1 MRGFAK
7 IVIAG
12 NLTRD
17 PELRSTSTG
26 RSVASFGVAVNR
38 GRRGNDAQGKDEV
51 TFYNCTAWGAQGEN
65 ISKYLHRGDP
75 ILLSGRPALR
85 PWTGRDGVEHSSLE
99 VDVDDFVF
107 LGNGNRE
114 NGSNFVDS
122 TNGYATGFGGGA
134 ASSTIS
140 AGEEVVLEDIPA
152 GEISMD
158 QPFGDAPAAEAKAG
172 SGKKSSKKS
181 AKSDDSAAA
190 PADAS
195 DMDMNLDEIPF

>member
-17 PELRSTSTG
+17 PELRSTTTG

-38 GRRGNDAQGKDEV
+38 GRRGNDPQGKEEV
-51 TFYNCTAWGAQGEN
+51 TFYNCSAWGPQGEN
-65 ISKYLHRGDP
+65 INKYLHRGDP

-85 PWTGRDGVEHSSLE
+85 PWTDRNGVERSSLE

-107 LGNGNRE
+107 LGGGNRD
-114 NGSNFVDS
+114 NSGSFVDS
-122 TNGYATGFGGGA
+122 TNNGYAA
-134 ASSTIS
+134 APAS
-140 AGEEVVLEDIPA
+140 ATVAREEVVLEEIPD

-158 QPFGDAPAAEAKAG
+158 APTAKPASKSSTKSAAPSKPADADAPAG
-172 SGKKSSKKS
+172 
-181 AKSDDSAAA
+181 DDMSI
-190 PADAS
+190 DL
-195 DMDMNLDEIPF
+195 NEIPF